1 MKMEKRV
8 YITRNTTAL
17 HFRAFL
23 LLYLYISDVA
33 PFSLALV
40 FSDTR
45 YTLLYDLYTVD
56 GFEFEFVVERGV
68 ECAYTVLVF
77 GGMGDRVI
85 L

>member
-17 HFRAFL
+17 HFQAFL

-40 FSDTR
+40 FFR
-45 YTLLYDLYTVD
+45 YPIHAPLRFIYTVD
-56 GFEFEFVVERGV
+56 GFEFEFVVGK
-68 ECAYTVLVF
+68 
-77 GGMGDRVI
+77 GG
-85 L
+85 

>member
-1 MKMEKRV
+1 MKMEKKV

-45 YTLLYDLYTVD
+45 YTLLYDLYIRWMD
-56 GFEFEFVVERGV
+56 
-68 ECAYTVLVF
+68 LS
-77 GGMGDRVI
+77 
-85 L
+85 LSL